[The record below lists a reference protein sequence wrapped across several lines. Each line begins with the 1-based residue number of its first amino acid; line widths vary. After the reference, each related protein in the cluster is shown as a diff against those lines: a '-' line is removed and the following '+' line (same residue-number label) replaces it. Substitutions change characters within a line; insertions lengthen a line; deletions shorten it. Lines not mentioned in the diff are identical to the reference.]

1 MDTSDLDPFP
11 NILSLLAE
19 QFFIGITTGNIFSL
33 LLLVFLLI
41 SSGLIS
47 GAETAFFSLQPADVE
62 KIRENDQPSDKIILR
77 LLQKPKKLLATILIS
92 NNFINVG
99 IVILSTYISSTIFN
113 ADAFPI
119 LFAFLQVVVITSLI
133 LIFCE
138 IAPKML
144 ANKEPLMFSNM
155 MAKPMQVLVFVW
167 KPMSSILVGSTSL
180 IDKKFAKKGHNIS
193 MSELSDAIE
202 ITVDDDAPEDE
213 KMILKSIA
221 TFGEKEASE
230 IMRSRVNVTALE
242 DELSFNEVLQIVKET
257 GFSRIPVFKETL
269 DHVLGILY
277 VKDLLP
283 FIDQED
289 KNDWITLVR
298 PAFYVPE
305 NKRINDLLQE
315 FREKKIHLAVVV
327 DEYGGTSGI
336 VTLED
341 IVEEIVGEISDEF
354 DKDVLQFNYQKLS
367 ENSFIFEAKT
377 PLSDLIR
384 IVGLSDDVFDEARGE
399 SDSLGGL
406 ILELEGKMPV
416 TGTVITYRHFEFLI
430 IDSDER
436 KIKEVKLII
445 KKEQKDED

>member
-1 MDTSDLDPFP
+1 VDTSDLDPFP
-11 NILSLLAE
+11 NILSLLSD
-19 QFFIGITTGNIFSL
+19 QFFIGFAAADTFSIL
-33 LLLVFLLI
+33 LLLVLLI

-47 GAETAFFSLQPADVE
+47 GAETAFFSLKPADLE
-62 KIRENDQPSDKIILR
+62 KLRESKHSNDHLILR
-77 LLQKPKKLLATILIS
+77 LLEKPKKLLATILIS

-99 IVILSTYISSTIFN
+99 IVILSTYISSSIFN
-113 ADAFPI
+113 VDAYPI
-119 LFAFLQVVVITSLI
+119 LFAFMQVVVITSLI

-144 ANKEPLMFSNM
+144 GNKEPLMFSHLM
-155 MAKPMQVLVFVW
+155 VKPLRILIFLWQPL
-167 KPMSSILVGSTSL
+167 SSILVSSTSL
-180 IDKKFAKKGHNIS
+180 IDKKFVKKGHNIS

-202 ITVDDDAPEDE
+202 LTVDDSAPEDE

-221 TFGEKEASE
+221 SFGGKEASE

-242 DELSFNEVLQIVKET
+242 NDLSFAEVLQVVKEC

-289 KNDWITLVR
+289 KTDWVTLVR

-354 DKDVLQFNYQKLS
+354 DKDTLQFNYKKLS
-367 ENSFIFEAKT
+367 ENTYIFEART
-377 PLSDLIR
+377 PLSDLMK
-384 IVGLSDDVFDEARGE
+384 IVNLDDNAFEEVRGE

-416 TGTVITYRHFEFLI
+416 RGSVVKYRQFEFLI
-430 IDSDER
+430 LDSDER
-436 KIKEVKLII
+436 RIKEVKLVV
-445 KKEQKDED
+445 KKELKNEA

>member
-1 MDTSDLDPFP
+1 VDISDLDPLP
-11 NILSLLAE
+11 NILSLLAD
-19 QFFIGITTGNIFSL
+19 QFFIGITTGDMLSL
-33 LLLVFLLI
+33 LLLLFLLI
-41 SSGLIS
+41 SSGLVS
-47 GAETAFFSLQPADVE
+47 GAETAFFSLKPADVE
-62 KIRENDQPSDKIILR
+62 SLRESNQPTDNLIMN
-77 LLQKPKKLLATILIS
+77 LLQRPKKLLATILVS

-99 IVILSTYISSTIFN
+99 IVILSTYISSSIFN
-113 ADAFPI
+113 VDAYPV

-133 LIFCE
+133 LVFCE
-138 IAPKML
+138 IAPKMIG
-144 ANKEPLMFSNM
+144 NKEPLMFSHL
-155 MAKPMQVLVFVW
+155 MAKPLQILNFVW
-167 KPMSSILVGSTSL
+167 QPISSILVSSTSL
-180 IDKKFAKKGHNIS
+180 IDKKFAKKGHTIS

-230 IMRSRVNVTALE
+230 IMRSRVDVTALD
-242 DELSFNEVLQIVKET
+242 DELSFTEVLHVVKES
-257 GFSRIPVFKETL
+257 GFSRIPVYHESL
-269 DHVLGILY
+269 DQVLGILY

-283 FIDQED
+283 FIDRKD
-289 KNDWITLVR
+289 KSDWTTLVR
-298 PAFYVPE
+298 PAFFVPE

-354 DKDVLQFNYQKLS
+354 DKEILQFNYKKLTD
-367 ENSFIFEAKT
+367 NTYIFEAKA
-377 PLSDLIR
+377 PLSDLIK
-384 IVGLSDDVFDEARGE
+384 IVGLEDDVFEDVRGE

-416 TGTVITYRHFEFLI
+416 KGSLIKYRQFDFLI

-436 KIKEVKLII
+436 KIKEVKFTIN
-445 KKEQKDED
+445 KEERDEN

>member
-11 NILSLLAE
+11 HIISLLAE
-19 QFFIGITTGNIFSL
+19 QFFIGISTGNILSL

-47 GAETAFFSLQPADVE
+47 GSETAFFSL
-62 KIRENDQPSDKIILR
+62 KPSDLETLRESNQATDNLILH

-113 ADAFPI
+113 TEAYPI
-119 LFAFLQVVVITSLI
+119 LFAFMQVVVITSLI
-133 LIFCE
+133 LILCE
-138 IAPKML
+138 IAPKMIG
-144 ANKEPLMFSNM
+144 NKEPLMFSSL
-155 MAKPMQVLVFVW
+155 MAKPLQFLNFIW
-167 KPMSSILVGSTSL
+167 QPISSILVGSTSL
-180 IDKKFAKKGHNIS
+180 IDKKFAKKGHTIS

-230 IMRSRVNVTALE
+230 IMRSRVDITAL
-242 DELSFNEVLQIVKET
+242 DNELSFTEVLQVVKES
-257 GFSRIPVFKETL
+257 GFSRIPVYHESL

-283 FIDQED
+283 FIDNKD
-289 KNDWITLVR
+289 KSDWTTLVR

-354 DKDVLQFNYQKLS
+354 DKEILQFNFKRLTDNTY
-367 ENSFIFEAKT
+367 IFEAKA
-377 PLSDLIR
+377 PLSDLIK
-384 IVGLSDDVFDEARGE
+384 IVGLEDDVFEAVRGE

-406 ILELEGKMPV
+406 ILELEGRMPV
-416 TGTVITYRHFEFLI
+416 KGSLIKYHQFDFLI

-436 KIKEVKLII
+436 RIKEVKLTIN
-445 KKEQKDED
+445 KEDRNEN

>member
-1 MDTSDLDPFP
+1 
-11 NILSLLAE
+11 
-19 QFFIGITTGNIFSL
+19 
-33 LLLVFLLI
+33 
-41 SSGLIS
+41 SS
-47 GAETAFFSLQPADVE
+47 V
-62 KIRENDQPSDKIILR
+62 
-77 LLQKPKKLLATILIS
+77 
-92 NNFINVG
+92 
-99 IVILSTYISSTIFN
+99 FN
-113 ADAFPI
+113 ADTYPI
-119 LFAFLQVVVITSLI
+119 LFAFMQVVVITSFI

-138 IAPKML
+138 IAPKMIG
-144 ANKEPLMFSNM
+144 NKEPLMFSHL
-155 MAKPMQVLVFVW
+155 MAKPMQVLSFLW
-167 KPMSSILVGSTSL
+167 KPMSSVLVSSTSL

-193 MSELSDAIE
+193 ISELSDAIE
-202 ITVDDDAPEDE
+202 ITVDDSAPEDE
-213 KMILKSIA
+213 KMILRSIA

-242 DELSFNEVLQIVKET
+242 NDMSFGEVLRVVKES
-257 GFSRIPVFKETL
+257 GFSRIPVYKESL
-269 DHVLGILY
+269 DQVLGILY

-283 FIDQED
+283 FIDRED
-289 KNDWITLVR
+289 KTDWVSLVR

-354 DKDVLQFNYQKLS
+354 DKDILQFNYKKLT
-367 ENSFIFEAKT
+367 ENTYIFEAKA
-377 PLSDLIR
+377 PLSDLIK
-384 IVGLSDDVFDEARGE
+384 ICGLEDDVFEQVRGE

-416 TGTVITYRHFEFLI
+416 KGSLIKYNHFEFLI

-436 KIKEVKLII
+436 RIKEVKLVI
-445 KKEQKDED
+445 KKT

>member
-1 MDTSDLDPFP
+1 MDTSDLDPLP
-11 NILSLLAE
+11 DLLSLLAE
-19 QFFIGITTGNIFSL
+19 QFFVGINSTNYISL
-33 LLLVFLLI
+33 FFLVFLMI
-41 SSGLIS
+41 FSGLIS
-47 GAETAFFSLQPADVE
+47 GSETAFFSLKPADLE
-62 KIRENDQPSDKIILR
+62 SLRESNQPTDRLILN
-77 LLQKPKKLLATILIS
+77 LLQKPKKLLATLLIS

-99 IVILSTYISSTIFN
+99 IVILSTYISSEIFN
-113 ADAFPI
+113 ATDFPV

-144 ANKEPLMFSNM
+144 GNKEPLMFSHL
-155 MAKPMQVLVFVW
+155 MAKPLRVLNFVW
-167 KPMSSILVGSTSL
+167 KPLSSVLVGSTSL
-180 IDKKFAKKGHNIS
+180 IDRRFSKKGHNIS

-202 ITVDDDAPEDE
+202 ITVNDSAPEDE

-230 IMRSRVNVTALE
+230 IMRSRVNVTAL
-242 DELSFNEVLQIVKET
+242 DHELSFSEVLQVVKES
-257 GFSRIPVFKETL
+257 GFSRIPVYKETL

-283 FIDQED
+283 FLVNEN
-289 KNDWITLVR
+289 KSDWVSLVR

-336 VTLED
+336 ITLED

-354 DKDVLQFNYQKLS
+354 DKDVLQFHYKKLS
-367 ENSFIFEAKT
+367 TNSYIFEAKT
-377 PLSDLIR
+377 PLADLVR
-384 IVGLSDDVFDEARGE
+384 IVGLNDDAFEEVRGE

-406 ILELEGKMPV
+406 ILEMEGKIPV
-416 TGTVITYRHFEFLI
+416 KGSIVHYREFEFLI

-436 KIKEVKLII
+436 RIKEVKLVINKI
-445 KKEQKDED
+445 RQNEK

>member
-1 MDTSDLDPFP
+1 VDTPDLGPFP
-11 NILSLLAE
+11 NLLSLLAE
-19 QFFIGITTGNIFSL
+19 QFFIGISTGNIFSL
-33 LLLVFLLI
+33 LFLVFLLI

-47 GAETAFFSLQPADVE
+47 GAETAFFSLQPADLE
-62 KIRENDQPSDKIILR
+62 TLRDSNQPTDKLILS

-99 IVILSTYISSTIFN
+99 IVILSTYISSAIFN
-113 ADAFPI
+113 ADAYPI

-144 ANKEPLMFSNM
+144 GNKEPLMFSHL
-155 MAKPMQVLVFVW
+155 MAKPLQALNFLW
-167 KPMSSILVGSTSL
+167 QPMSSVLVGSTSL

-202 ITVDDDAPEDE
+202 ITVDDSAPEDE

-242 DELSFNEVLQIVKET
+242 NDLTFAEVLKTVKES
-257 GFSRIPVFKETL
+257 GFSRIPVYKETL

-283 FIDQED
+283 FIDRED
-289 KNDWITLVR
+289 KTDWVSLVR

-354 DKDVLQFNYQKLS
+354 DKEILQFNYKKLS
-367 ENSFIFEAKT
+367 ESSYVFEAKA
-377 PLSDLIR
+377 PLSDLVK
-384 IVGLSDDVFDEARGE
+384 IVGLEDDIFDEARGE

-406 ILELEGKMPV
+406 ILELEGKMPEKGALV
-416 TGTVITYRHFEFLI
+416 KYRQFEFLI
-430 IDSDER
+430 IDADER
-436 KIKEVKLII
+436 RIKEVKLTINQEAKNEI
-445 KKEQKDED
+445 